1 MARPFLD
8 VTSSATGRA
17 WRDRLDDAG
26 RAQALAMVQQHG
38 LDDVLA
44 RVLAGRGVDAASAMA
59 FLTPR
64 LRDLMPEPF
73 GLVGMQQAVARLA
86 DAITRGE
93 TIAIFG
99 DYDVDGATSAAL
111 LAGFLTRCGTP
122 SRLHIPDRL
131 IEGYGPNV
139 EAIRSLA
146 AAGATL
152 LVTVDCG
159 TTSHE
164 PVTEAQRLG
173 MDTVVLDHH
182 QAPEQLPDALA
193 IVNPNRQDDIS
204 GLGSLCAAGVVFV
217 TLVALNRELRRRG
230 FWASHGGEPDLMAE
244 LDLVALGTVA
254 DVVPLVGLNR
264 AFVRQG
270 LAVMKG
276 RGRIGLRALAD
287 VARLDGPPRP
297 YHLGFLIGPRI
308 NAGGRIGDA
317 ALGARLLLCDDDLEA
332 TRIAGELDRLNG
344 ERQAIEQGMVA
355 EAEAQAL
362 HALGLDEEGAPI
374 VMVGSEGWHPGVVG
388 LVAARMKERFR
399 RPAFAL
405 AYGPDGTG
413 TGSARSIPGVDL
425 GRAVR
430 AAVEQGLAQKGG
442 GHAMAA
448 GVTVARDRVP
458 ALTAFLADRLGS
470 EIERARADQSLA
482 VDAAITASGARP
494 ELLAK
499 LEQAG
504 PFGSGH
510 PEPVFA
516 LPAHRLVEVAEV
528 GRGHVRVKL
537 KAGDGALIDGIAFRA
552 AGQPLGQMLARNR
565 GESVHIAGH
574 LALDSWNGRD
584 RVQVRILD
592 AAAMTRA

>member
-1 MARPFLD
+1 
-8 VTSSATGRA
+8 
-17 WRDRLDDAG
+17 
-26 RAQALAMVQQHG
+26 
-38 LDDVLA
+38 
-44 RVLAGRGVDAASAMA
+44 
-59 FLTPR
+59 
-64 LRDLMPEPF
+64 
-73 GLVGMQQAVARLA
+73 
-86 DAITRGE
+86 
-93 TIAIFG
+93 
-99 DYDVDGATSAAL
+99 
-111 LAGFLTRCGTP
+111 
-122 SRLHIPDRL
+122 
-131 IEGYGPNV
+131 
-139 EAIRSLA
+139 
-146 AAGATL
+146 
-152 LVTVDCG
+152 
-159 TTSHE
+159 
-164 PVTEAQRLG
+164 
-173 MDTVVLDHH
+173 
-182 QAPEQLPDALA
+182 
-193 IVNPNRQDDIS
+193 
-204 GLGSLCAAGVVFV
+204 
-217 TLVALNRELRRRG
+217 
-230 FWASHGGEPDLMAE
+230 MAE

-552 AGQPLGQMLARNR
+552 AGQPLGQMLARSR